1 MASGIPDQPSP
12 NLSRNQLSTPP
23 PADNTNYVKA
33 AFHWQYNWISLAGAV
48 GFAII
53 SGTALPILLAAGLE
67 LMYLALVPQSSRFRR
82 LVRSWQLADQQL
94 KHQQKLNEM
103 LQNLSPELQSRY
115 VHCAQ
120 ICGSIR
126 TNFAQL
132 SAQSQIFLEQIDTR
146 MQGLLSGYARLLF
159 ALAQQQQYLQTTAQD
174 QIKREIASLEKTLS
188 SEPPRVQEINQKRIE
203 ILNKRLEKFDKIIE
217 NRKVVDAQCAAVE
230 DVLMLVRDQSVT
242 MRDPQQVSDRL
253 DSLVHDVEQTEQTV
267 QQVETIFS
275 DLSPDLDSLMS
286 LDESSTSS
294 SPTRV
299 RTTN

>member
-1 MASGIPDQPSP
+1 MPLGDPQDPTP
-12 NLSRNQLSTPP
+12 LS
-23 PADNTNYVKA
+23 ADKTDYLKA
-33 AFHWQYNWISLAGAV
+33 ALHWQYNWITLAGAGV
-48 GFAII
+48 FALV

-82 LVRSWQLADQQL
+82 LVRSWALAEEQL
-94 KHQQKLNEM
+94 KHQQKLGEM
-103 LQNLSPELQSRY
+103 LRNLSPEMQSRY

-120 ICGSIR
+120 ICASIR
-126 TNFAQL
+126 SNFAQL
-132 SAQSQIFLEQIDTR
+132 SSQSQIFLQQIDTSL
-146 MQGLLSGYARLLF
+146 QGLLTGYARLL
-159 ALAQQQQYLQTTAQD
+159 ASLSQQQQYLKGTTQD
-174 QIKREIASLEKTLS
+174 EIKREIAALQKALPSD
-188 SEPPRVQEINQKRIE
+188 PPRVQEINQKRIE

-217 NRKVVDAQCAAVE
+217 NRKVVDAQCSAVE

-275 DLSPDLDSLMS
+275 DLTPDLNGLMS
-286 LDESSTSS
+286 LDDNSTSS
-294 SPTRV
+294 GPTRI

>member
-1 MASGIPDQPSP
+1 MALGDLQDRQI
-12 NLSRNQLSTPP
+12 TP

-33 AFHWQYNWISLAGAV
+33 AFRWQYNLICLAGA
-48 GFAII
+48 GLFALVA
-53 SGTALPILLAAGLE
+53 GTALPIFLAAGLE
-67 LMYLALVPQSSRFRR
+67 LMYLATVPHNWRFRR
-82 LVRSWQLADQQL
+82 LVRSWQFADEQL
-94 KHQQKLNEM
+94 KHQQKLSEM

-126 TNFAQL
+126 SNFAQL
-132 SAQSQIFLEQIDTR
+132 STQSQIFLQQIDTSL
-146 MQGLLSGYARLLF
+146 QGLLSGYARLLY
-159 ALAQQQQYLQTTAQD
+159 AVWQQQQYLKVTSAD
-174 QIKREIASLEKTLS
+174 EIKREIAALQKTLS
-188 SEPPRVQEINQKRIE
+188 TEPQRVQEINQKRIE
-203 ILNKRLEKFDKIIE
+203 ILNKRLEKFAKIAE
-217 NRKVVDAQCAAVE
+217 NRKVVEAQCAAVE

-275 DLSPDLDSLMS
+275 DMSSDMNGLMS
-286 LDESSTSS
+286 LDDSSTSAG
-294 SPTRV
+294 PTRI

>member
-1 MASGIPDQPSP
+1 MAPGDLQQRPI
-12 NLSRNQLSTPP
+12 TPP
-23 PADNTNYVKA
+23 PEDNTNYVKA
-33 AFHWQYNWISLAGAV
+33 AFHWQYNWISLAGA
-48 GFAII
+48 GLFALV
-53 SGTALPILLAAGLE
+53 SGTALPILVAAGLE
-67 LMYLALVPQSSRFRR
+67 LMYLAVVPQSSRFRR
-82 LVRSWQLADQQL
+82 LVRSWQLAEQQL

-103 LQNLSPELQSRY
+103 LRNLSPEMQSRY

-132 SAQSQIFLEQIDTR
+132 SAQSQIFLEQIDTSL
-146 MQGLLSGYARLLF
+146 QGLLSGYARLLF
-159 ALAQQQQYLQTTAQD
+159 AACEQQQYLKTTGQD
-174 QIKREIASLEKTLS
+174 EIKREIAALQKSLS

-217 NRKVVDAQCAAVE
+217 NRKVVEAQLAAVE

-253 DSLVHDVEQTEQTV
+253 DSLVHEVEQTEQTV

-275 DLSPDLDSLMS
+275 GLSPDLDGLMS
-286 LDESSTSS
+286 LDDTSTSAG
-294 SPTRV
+294 PTRI

>member
-1 MASGIPDQPSP
+1 MAPADFQDRP
-12 NLSRNQLSTPP
+12 NTPAP
-23 PADNTNYVKA
+23 VDNTNYVKA
-33 AFHWQYNWISLAGAV
+33 AFHWQYNWITLGGAAALALL
-48 GFAII
+48 

-82 LVRSWQLADQQL
+82 LVRSWQLAEEQV

-103 LQNLSPELQSRY
+103 LRNLSPEMQSRY

-126 TNFAQL
+126 SNFAQL
-132 SAQSQIFLEQIDTR
+132 SAQSQIFLDQIDAR
-146 MQGLLSGYARLLF
+146 LQGLLNGYARLLV
-159 ALAQQQQYLQTTAQD
+159 AAAQQQQYLKTTAQED
-174 QIKREIASLEKTLS
+174 IKREIASLQKTLS
-188 SEPPRVQEINQKRIE
+188 SEPQRVQEINQKRIE
-203 ILNKRLEKFDKIIE
+203 ILNKRLEKFDKISE

-275 DLSPDLDSLMS
+275 DMSPDLDGLMS
-286 LDESSTSS
+286 LDSDSTSS
-294 SPTRV
+294 GPNRV
-299 RTTN
+299 RITN

>member
-1 MASGIPDQPSP
+1 MAPGDYQNQP
-12 NLSRNQLSTPP
+12 QP

-33 AFHWQYNWISLAGAV
+33 AFHWQYNLISLAGAGV
-48 GFAII
+48 FAVL

-82 LVRSWQLADQQL
+82 LVRSWQLADEQL
-94 KHQQKLNEM
+94 KHQQQLNQM
-103 LQNLSPELQSRY
+103 LQNLTPELQSRY

-126 TNFAQL
+126 SNFAQL
-132 SAQSQIFLEQIDTR
+132 SSQSQIFLQQIDTR
-146 MQGLLSGYARLLF
+146 LQGLLSGYARLLF
-159 ALAQQQQYLQTTAQD
+159 AAAQQQQYLKSTGQD
-174 QIKREIASLEKTLS
+174 EIKREIASLQKTLS
-188 SEPPRVQEINQKRIE
+188 SEPARVQEINQKRIE

-217 NRKVVDAQCAAVE
+217 NKKVVEAQCSAVE

-275 DLSPDLDSLMS
+275 DLSPDLDGLMS
-286 LDESSTSS
+286 LDDSSTSS
-294 SPTRV
+294 GPSRI
-299 RTTN
+299 RLTN